1 MCLAYR
7 DGDALVFEAP
17 ELERVVAYLS
27 LRGLAERVEE
37 VEGRIRAVPYVDG
50 VEESLRSL
58 CATMPSD
65 LKLDLLDALASD
77 GWIVDRDLS
86 RMRKSTLSG
95 SRITVVECDC
105 VNKRLQLFST
115 ADCSDH
121 LRQLGF
127 SVRRVGTGIEAEREF
142 KTLVEAL
149 DVSDAALQ
157 RAGAC

>member
-1 MCLAYR
+1 VCLAYR

-37 VEGRIRAVPYVDG
+37 EGGRIRAVPYVDG

-65 LKLDLLDALASD
+65 LKLDLLYALASD

-86 RMRKSTLSG
+86 RMRKSAPSAPHNRRGVRLRQQAPPALLDG
-95 SRITVVECDC
+95 
-105 VNKRLQLFST
+105 RLQRPPEATRL
-115 ADCSDH
+115 
-121 LRQLGF
+121 LRAESGAG
-127 SVRRVGTGIEAEREF
+127 VEAEREF

-149 DVSDAALQ
+149 DVSDAVLQ

>member
-27 LRGLAERVEE
+27 LRSLAEKVEE
-37 VEGRIRAVPYVDG
+37 EGERIRATPYIDG

-65 LKLDLLDALASD
+65 LRLDLLYALASD

-86 RMRKSTLSG
+86 RMRKSVSSG
-95 SRITVVECDC
+95 ARVTVVECDC
-105 VNKRLQLFST
+105 VNRRLQLFST
-115 ADCSDH
+115 ADCRDY
-121 LRQLGF
+121 LKQLGF
-127 SVRRVGTGIEAEREF
+127 SVRAVGMGIEAERGF
-142 KTLVEAL
+142 KTLIEAL
-149 DVSDAALQ
+149 DISDSVLQ
-157 RAGAC
+157 KAGTC